1 MRAIAVLSVLSVFF
15 LSACTCED
23 SAGSGAESSA
33 APAGAAAGNATLIK
47 LQVEGMACGVMCPPK
62 IKEDLMTVKGVEE
75 VKVDFETKTATVKT
89 AGDVDSGALVKS
101 LREQFTATV
110 KN

>member
-1 MRAIAVLSVLSVFF
+1 MRALAVFSVVAILF
-15 LSACTCED
+15 LSACTSED
-23 SAGSGAESSA
+23 SAVGSGDTA
-33 APAGAAAGNATLIK
+33 LIK

-62 IKEDLMTVKGVEE
+62 IKDDLMTVKGVEE

-89 AGDVDSGALVKS
+89 SGDVDSGALVKS